1 MSFKIQPVS
10 YFNLTVKDEPG
21 EAYNFLGFLAQAGIN
36 LQAFNAIP
44 IGPASTQLTL
54 FPENDDLLL
63 KEAEKNKLTLEGP
76 NRAILVQGDDEL
88 GALREVHRKLYDAKV
103 NVYACNGVSDGEG
116 DFGYIIYVRPDA
128 FDKALKALGL

>member
-21 EAYNFLGFLAQAGIN
+21 EAYNLLSLLAQAGID

-44 IGPASTQLTL
+44 IGPSSTQLTL
-54 FPENDDLLL
+54 FPENEELFL
-63 KEAEKNKLTLEGP
+63 KEAEKNNMKVEGP

-88 GALREVHRKLYDAKV
+88 GALREVHHRLFDAKV

-128 FDKALKALGL
+128 FEKAQKALGL